1 MILEKTVMSKEK
13 FINYI
18 IAVICFIVLMNSIE
32 WGKETAKAFISG
44 VAVTGWVMM
53 RYINRHIEK

>member
-1 MILEKTVMSKEK
+1 MSKEK